1 MKLPWIKTKK
11 SASKEQMPKKKPP
24 EKKLTDNLEEN
35 IEIIKELFKDVDPV
49 RYRKFKAGPDG
60 GGLAL
65 CFIYYDGLVNSE
77 IIDNF
82 ILRPLMTRPAG
93 FEGDPLGY
101 LMSRV
106 VQVNSVKQTESLDE
120 IVQGLSYG
128 DSLLLAEGCSE
139 VLLMDTKQFSTRGI
153 SEPEGEKILSG
164 PREGFCESILQNL
177 SLVRRKLRTND
188 LKMKFQSQ
196 GRRSNTSLCVVY
208 MESLVRPGILD
219 ELYRRLAAIDI
230 DALLDTNY
238 VVELIQDAK
247 WSVFRTTG
255 YTERPDVVA
264 GKLLEGRVAVFVDGS
279 PVVLTVPY
287 LFIENFQSNEDYYL
301 GYYYTSFSRVLRI
314 VSFFLAISVP
324 ALYVAVVAYH
334 HEMLPTPLMI
344 NIAVE
349 SHNVPM
355 PAALEAFVLLIMF
368 DILRETGV
376 RMPLGVGQ
384 ALSIVGAL
392 VVGSAAVEA
401 DLVSATMIIVTAISG
416 ITSLLVPRMSSAVV
430 WLRFALLLL
439 ASGFGFFG
447 LTMGLS
453 ALLIHMLQLQS
464 FGVLQLTP
472 DRELRFQRFKDTA
485 IRAPWWLM
493 KTRPGAITEEK
504 VRQAYGNGNK
514 GNK

>member
-1 MKLPWIKTKK
+1 MKLPWSKTKE
-11 SASKEQMPKKKPP
+11 SASGEKLPAKKPP
-24 EKKLTDNLEEN
+24 EKKLTYSLEDNIGL
-35 IEIIKELFKDVDPV
+35 IKELFKDVDPV
-49 RYRKFKAGPDG
+49 RYRNFKAGPDG

-65 CFIYYDGLVNSE
+65 CFIFYDGLVNSE

-82 ILRPLMTRPAG
+82 ILRPLMTLPVD
-93 FEGDPLGY
+93 FEGDPLGH

-106 VQVNSVKQTESLDE
+106 VQVNSVKKTGSLDE

-139 VLLMDTKQFSTRGI
+139 LLLMDTKQFSTRGI

-164 PREGFCESILQNL
+164 PREGFGEAILQNL

-219 ELYRRLAAIDI
+219 ELFRRLSAIDI

-238 VVELIQDAK
+238 VIELIQDAK
-247 WSVFRTTG
+247 WSVFRTVG
-255 YTERPDVVA
+255 YTERPDVIA

-287 LFIENFQSNEDYYL
+287 LFIENFQSNEDYYFN
-301 GYYYTSFSRVLRI
+301 YYYTSFSRILRI
-314 VSFFLAISVP
+314 VSFFIAISAP

-349 SHNVPM
+349 SHNVPL
-355 PAALEAFVLLIMF
+355 PAALEAFILLILF
-368 DILRETGV
+368 DVLRETGL

-384 ALSIVGAL
+384 ALSVVGGL
-392 VVGSAAVEA
+392 VLGSAAVEA

-416 ITSLLVPRMSSAVV
+416 ITNLLVPRMSSAVV
-430 WLRFALLLL
+430 LLRFILLLL
-439 ASGFGFFG
+439 ASCFGFFG

-453 ALLIHMLQLQS
+453 VLLIHMLQLES

-472 DRELRFQRFKDTA
+472 DRELRFQRLKDTA

-493 KTRPGAITEEK
+493 RTRPGAITEDRVRLRAGKEEK
-504 VRQAYGNGNK
+504 R
-514 GNK
+514 

>member
-1 MKLPWIKTKK
+1 
-11 SASKEQMPKKKPP
+11 
-24 EKKLTDNLEEN
+24 
-35 IEIIKELFKDVDPV
+35 
-49 RYRKFKAGPDG
+49 
-60 GGLAL
+60 
-65 CFIYYDGLVNSE
+65 
-77 IIDNF
+77 
-82 ILRPLMTRPAG
+82 
-93 FEGDPLGY
+93 
-101 LMSRV
+101 
-106 VQVNSVKQTESLDE
+106 
-120 IVQGLSYG
+120 
-128 DSLLLAEGCSE
+128 
-139 VLLMDTKQFSTRGI
+139 
-153 SEPEGEKILSG
+153 EPEGEKILSG
-164 PREGFCESILQNL
+164 PREGFCEALLQNL
-177 SLVRRKLRTND
+177 ALVRRKLRTND
-188 LKMKFQSQ
+188 LKMKFQTQ

-208 MESLVRPGILD
+208 MESLVRPEILD
-219 ELYRRLAAIDI
+219 ELYRRLSAIDI

-238 VVELIQDAK
+238 VIELISDAK
-247 WSVFRTTG
+247 WSVFRTAG

-264 GKLLEGRVAVFVDGS
+264 GKLLEGRIAVFVDGS

-301 GYYYTSFSRVLRI
+301 GYYYTSFSRMLRI

-324 ALYVAVVAYH
+324 ALYIAVVAYH
-334 HEMLPTPLMI
+334 HEMLPNPLML

-355 PAALEAFVLLIMF
+355 PAGLEAFILLIMF

-401 DLVSATMIIVTAISG
+401 NLVSATMIIVTAVSG

-430 WLRFALLLL
+430 LLRFALLLL

-447 LTMGLS
+447 LTTGLS
-453 ALLIHMLQLQS
+453 VLLIHMLQLES

-472 DRELRFQRFKDTA
+472 DRELRFQRLKDTA

-493 KTRPGAITEEK
+493 KTRPGAITK
-504 VRQAYGNGNK
+504 DRVRQRAGEEGSK
-514 GNK
+514 

>member
-1 MKLPWIKTKK
+1 MKLLWIKTKK
-11 SASKEQMPKKKPP
+11 SASKEEIPAKKAPKKK
-24 EKKLTDNLEEN
+24 LVGSLDEN
-35 IEIIKELFKDVDPV
+35 IALIKELFKDVDPIH
-49 RYRKFKAGPDG
+49 YRRFETKTDDG
-60 GGLAL
+60 VLAL

-82 ILRPLMTRPAG
+82 IIRPLMTLPAG
-93 FEGDPLGY
+93 VKDDPMGHF
-101 LMSRV
+101 MSRI
-106 VQVNSVKQTESLDE
+106 VQINSVSQTGDLDE
-120 IVQGLSYG
+120 IVKGLSYG
-128 DSLLLAEGCSE
+128 DSLLLAEGCNE
-139 VLLMDTKQFSTRGI
+139 VLLMDTKQFATRSI
-153 SEPEGEKILSG
+153 SEPEGEKTLSG

-177 SLVRRKLRTND
+177 GLVRRKLRTND

-196 GRRSNTSLCVVY
+196 GCRSNTSICVVY
-208 MESLVRPGILD
+208 MESLVRPEILD
-219 ELYRRLAAIDI
+219 ELYRRLSAIDI

-238 VVELIQDAK
+238 VNELIQDEK
-247 WSVFRTTG
+247 LSVFRTTG

-301 GYYYTSFSRVLRI
+301 NFYYTSFSRMLRI
-314 VSFFLAISVP
+314 ASFFLAISVP
-324 ALYVAVVAYH
+324 ALYIAVVAYH
-334 HEMLPTPLMI
+334 NEMLPTPLMI

-349 SHNVPM
+349 SHNIPM

-384 ALSIVGAL
+384 AFSIVGAL

-401 DLVSATMIIVTAISG
+401 DLVSAPMIIITAISG

-430 WLRFALLLL
+430 WLRFILLLL
-439 ASGFGFFG
+439 ASSFGFFG
-447 LTMGLS
+447 LVMGMS
-453 ALLIHMLQLQS
+453 TLLIHMLQLES

-472 DRELRFQRFKDTA
+472 DRDLYFQRIKDTA

-493 KTRPGAITEEK
+493 RTRPGAITENRIRQRAGGKGEK
-504 VRQAYGNGNK
+504 
-514 GNK
+514 